1 MLIGVCARARVCEEV
16 QKPIENW
23 LLQSKCVCC
32 TYMCVECVECLLPP
46 PSMFL
51 PVCVVRDCRPPPEPE
66 SSPSIKKRADSLNE
80 DLASVS
86 PPSTLPHNPH
96 PPSPSR
102 CLTPHPPLQT
112 PEEPSRV
119 ELVSRISKM
128 GQSMLPR
135 TAAEEKV
142 GLLHTATPCCCLHV
156 VLTTLSLLSAGE
168 DGGGTAC
175 SRWRCPVHGPRDG
188 TGTDQLPTEP

>member
-1 MLIGVCARARVCEEV
+1 M
-16 QKPIENW
+16 P
-23 LLQSKCVCC
+23 SSH
-32 TYMCVECVECLLPP
+32 PP
-46 PSMFL
+46 PCSP
-51 PVCVVRDCRPPPEPE
+51 PVCVVCDCRPPPEPE

-86 PPSTLPHNPH
+86 PPSTLSRNHTH
-96 PPSPSR
+96 PPVVGVS
-102 CLTPHPPLQT
+102 LPPLLQT

-135 TAAEEKV
+135 TATEERV
-142 GLLHTATPCCCLHV
+142 GLLHTVTPCRWCLPP
-156 VLTTLSLLSAGE
+156 SLLSAGE
-168 DGGGTAC
+168 DGGGTAR
-175 SRWRCPVHGPRDG
+175 SRRRSPVHGPGDG